1 MNPNA
6 KPTKSKLPS
15 HFNVAVDVVALT
27 IKRGLLQV
35 AVVQRHGDISC
46 IVDKRTGRASEV
58 TRQDIDF
65 ALPGGRVEEIDQ
77 TLSHAAQR
85 ELHEETSITIDAKD
99 LIQIGAYGDRGRDPR
114 PGRTVSVAFVALS
127 PEFGLPFAGSDAER
141 AQFVDVVEILS
152 PPNRLEFD
160 HGQIIRDAITTV
172 RDLMERTPVA
182 LKLCG
187 KEFTMSE
194 LRHVYEVIFHHAY
207 NPDANFERYA
217 ERIRRE
223 DEKFGSKVF
232 DDQIKSL
239 SRAVGFSSRG
249 EDSLSLPFSDVGM
262 RLSSGRKATRDM
274 DVLSK
279 VQNLLAEEYRR
290 NSETLG
296 RGEQSAREKLRL
308 HFDPANFTRKAEFI
322 PGFVEKI
329 PNKTKSPASGTGK
342 PAQVYRGGK
351 AERLDPPLNIPRR
364 ASSSGKKTTK

>member
-127 PEFGLPFAGSDAER
+127 PEFGLPFAGSDADW
-141 AQFVDVVEILS
+141 AQGFTPAGLAQA
-152 PPNRLEFD
+152 
-160 HGQIIRDAITTV
+160 HG
-172 RDLMERTPVA
+172 
-182 LKLCG
+182 
-187 KEFTMSE
+187 
-194 LRHVYEVIFHHAY
+194 
-207 NPDANFERYA
+207 
-217 ERIRRE
+217 
-223 DEKFGSKVF
+223 
-232 DDQIKSL
+232 
-239 SRAVGFSSRG
+239 
-249 EDSLSLPFSDVGM
+249 
-262 RLSSGRKATRDM
+262 
-274 DVLSK
+274 
-279 VQNLLAEEYRR
+279 
-290 NSETLG
+290 
-296 RGEQSAREKLRL
+296 
-308 HFDPANFTRKAEFI
+308 HFR
-322 PGFVEKI
+322 
-329 PNKTKSPASGTGK
+329 
-342 PAQVYRGGK
+342 
-351 AERLDPPLNIPRR
+351 
-364 ASSSGKKTTK
+364 

>member
-1 MNPNA
+1 MNPKA
-6 KPTKSKLPS
+6 KPPTSKLPS

-46 IVDKRTGRASEV
+46 IVDKRTGISSEV

-65 ALPGGRVEEIDQ
+65 ALPGGRVEETDQ

-85 ELHEETSITIDAKD
+85 ELHEETSITIDPKD

-114 PGRTVSVAFVALS
+114 PGRTISVAFVALS

-194 LRHVYEVIFHHAY
+194 LRHVYEIIFHHAY

-249 EDSLSLPFSDVGM
+249 KTHCLCHSAMLECVYLAAAKQLVTWTYCQKCRTCWPKSIDEILKHWAAENNQRVRNCDFILIPPTSHARPNSSL
-262 RLSSGRKATRDM
+262 
-274 DVLSK
+274 
-279 VQNLLAEEYRR
+279 
-290 NSETLG
+290 
-296 RGEQSAREKLRL
+296 
-308 HFDPANFTRKAEFI
+308 
-322 PGFVEKI
+322 
-329 PNKTKSPASGTGK
+329 
-342 PAQVYRGGK
+342 
-351 AERLDPPLNIPRR
+351 
-364 ASSSGKKTTK
+364 ASSKRFQTKRRLLPRERANRRRCIAEARPSVWIHR